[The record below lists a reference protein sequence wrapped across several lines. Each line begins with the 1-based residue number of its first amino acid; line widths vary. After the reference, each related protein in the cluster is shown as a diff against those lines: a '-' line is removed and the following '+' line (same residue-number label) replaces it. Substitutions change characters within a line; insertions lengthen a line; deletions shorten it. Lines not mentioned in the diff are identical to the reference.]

1 MRSSIRSL
9 QTITLLA
16 TTLAAASAAF
26 AEPPRWI
33 VRDADSELVLFPTIH
48 ALPEELAWKSDAML
62 AQLAEADE
70 VWFEIDVAEA
80 HGPQMQQLVMEHG
93 MAPDR
98 PLSERLDEALYAR
111 FSEAADALGLPAAQL
126 DAMRPWLASLTLS
139 NVALARAGFSAEA
152 GVETRLRE
160 RVDDQ
165 QLRALETAAGQIRM
179 LADLPEPMQ
188 VALLESTLEDVDG
201 FTEELRALAEDWARG
216 DISGMEALLVEETAV
231 EYPALHDAVF
241 TQRNRRWVDIIED
254 ELGGSGTDFIAVG
267 AGHLVGGDS
276 VVEMLR
282 ERGWTVERI
291 GGDDA

>member
-1 MRSSIRSL
+1 
-9 QTITLLA
+9 
-16 TTLAAASAAF
+16 
-26 AEPPRWI
+26 
-33 VRDADSELVLFPTIH
+33 
-48 ALPEELAWKSDAML
+48 
-62 AQLAEADE
+62 
-70 VWFEIDVAEA
+70 
-80 HGPQMQQLVMEHG
+80 MQQLVMEHG
-93 MAPDR
+93 LAPDR

-111 FSEAADALGLPAAQL
+111 FSETADALGLPAAQL

-165 QLRALETAAGQIRM
+165 RLRALETAAGQIRM

-216 DISGMEALLVEETAV
+216 DVSGMKALLVEEMAV
-231 EYPALHDAVF
+231 EYPALYDAVF

-254 ELGGSGTDFIAVG
+254 ELAGSGTDFIAVG

-282 ERGWTVERI
+282 ERGYQVQRI
-291 GGDDA
+291 GGSDS